1 MKKRLK
7 LLTILSVAS
16 AIITQNNKIFAMFND
31 ESYEEYRNS
40 STPIRKHLRHNQHNL
55 DLSNVR
61 NNEQLNSPLSP
72 VFSKRQNCQL
82 QHIPTD
88 RHDPNCLFCKFST
101 GTVRTS
107 ALSKSDNFFLLND
120 AFPKA
125 PIHQLWIPFEHI
137 IDISDMKLNLEND
150 QALAIDFFITL
161 RDFSKTQKN
170 FTVYGNNGESAGQ
183 TIPHL
188 HFHITSGGN
197 VLGNGK
203 LERLMK
209 NETIAEAK
217 LHDDISDNTVI
228 HSSDCVSIVKAQDNI
243 AISKNGSPR
252 SEEVSINA
260 QNSSNSFSALHF
272 DNESMNCLFET
283 ATAPSHYII
292 IPTDSKTSTPLVKTI
307 SEFDETIAEH
317 RKAAVSTF
325 DSIQRLKSDLGV
337 EGFNIVIL
345 YNEDSRMFC
354 LHFVSGKEMHAK

>member
-1 MKKRLK
+1 MRNRLK
-7 LLTILSVAS
+7 LLTVLSIAS
-16 AIITQNNKIFAMFND
+16 AIITQQNKIFAMFND
-31 ESYEEYRNS
+31 EAYEESRDS
-40 STPIRKHLRHNQHNL
+40 TTPISRHLHLNL
-55 DLSNVR
+55 NNVQSNG
-61 NNEQLNSPLSP
+61 QLASPLSP
-72 VFSKRQNCQL
+72 VFSKRQSCQL
-82 QHIPTD
+82 QHISTD
-88 RHDPNCLFCKFST
+88 RHDEKCLFCKFAT

-137 IDISDMKLNLEND
+137 IDISDMKLNCDNCQAND
-150 QALAIDFFITL
+150 QALAIDFFTTL

-203 LERLMK
+203 FKRLMK
-209 NETIAEAK
+209 NEIIAEAT
-217 LHDDISDNTVI
+217 LPYGNSENTVI
-228 HSSDCVSIVKAQDNI
+228 HSSDYVSIVKAQDNI

-252 SEEVSINA
+252 SEEINNNV

-272 DNESMNCLFET
+272 DNESMNGLFET
-283 ATAPSHYII
+283 EVKPSHYII
-292 IPTDSKTSTPLVKTI
+292 IPVDSKTSEPLMKTI
-307 SEFDETIAEH
+307 SEFNETIAEH
-317 RKAAVSTF
+317 REAAISTF
-325 DSIQRLKSDLGV
+325 NSIQRLSLDLGV
-337 EGFNIVIL
+337 EGFNIVTL

-354 LHFVSGKEMHAK
+354 LHFVSGKGIHAT